1 MTVFRAIR
9 PLQQPRLLSGSF
21 AEEKR
26 RQLVS
31 GAVAEGKPHLFLSA
45 GDVAKL
51 LNVGVT
57 TVQRWRRK
65 GELIPFVQIGN
76 GKRST
81 FGYAKEDVM
90 AFMEEKGDW
99 QMPPW
104 ANPEAVDG
112 AA

>member
-1 MTVFRAIR
+1 VIHSLDGYFDWA
-9 PLQQPRLLSGSF
+9 
-21 AEEKR
+21 
-26 RQLVS
+26 
-31 GAVAEGKPHLFLSA
+31 KPHLFLSA
-45 GDVAKL
+45 GDVAKM

-65 GELIPFVQIGN
+65 GELVPFVQIGN

-104 ANPEAVDG
+104 ANPEAVEG